1 MPNIRNLLLDS
12 SFFYLAS
19 TDLSEDITPSEVS
32 ALQELEELRR
42 YISIANRPDYALW
55 VKRIGDL
62 VVSLSM
68 LVLLSPVLLIIAAT
82 IKLTSTGP
90 VLFSQVRIGKGG
102 KPFRFY
108 KFRSMVANAEN
119 LKDSLNNL
127 NEKMG
132 PIFKM
137 RKDPRVTGVGQFL
150 RKYSL
155 DELPQLFNILN
166 NDMSL
171 VGPRPPVPGEVIKYE
186 PWQFRRLSVTPGLTC
201 IWQTSGRS
209 KVSFDEWVKM
219 DLAYID
225 TWSFWL
231 DIKLLIKTVKTVITA
246 DGAY

>member
-1 MPNIRNLLLDS
+1 
-12 SFFYLAS
+12 
-19 TDLSEDITPSEVS
+19 
-32 ALQELEELRR
+32 
-42 YISIANRPDYALW
+42 
-55 VKRIGDL
+55 
-62 VVSLSM
+62 
-68 LVLLSPVLLIIAAT
+68 
-82 IKLTSTGP
+82 
-90 VLFSQVRIGKGG
+90 
-102 KPFRFY
+102 
-108 KFRSMVANAEN
+108 
-119 LKDSLNNL
+119 
-127 NEKMG
+127 MG